1 MILIT
6 GENDDEKALLGYGL
20 GVSDL
25 VHKPFNPDIICRR
38 VNNVVDLYSYKN
50 YLEQKLD
57 EQKKDNSNNQPKP
70 GDRAADS
77 VSDRRATG
85 NEKMIV
91 HGDASLELERS
102 RRKR

>member
-1 MILIT
+1 MK
-6 GENDDEKALLGYGL
+6 GDDEEISFIHIATATA
-20 GVSDL
+20 
-25 VHKPFNPDIICRR
+25 
-38 VNNVVDLYSYKN
+38 NVVRFL
-50 YLEQKLD
+50 KLNEKQQEHSHD
-57 EQKKDNSNNQPKP
+57 QPKP

-77 VSDRRATG
+77 VSDHRAAG

>member
-1 MILIT
+1 M
-6 GENDDEKALLGYGL
+6 GGADENDDFSFITLRAATLNVIRLL
-20 GVSDL
+20 
-25 VHKPFNPDIICRR
+25 
-38 VNNVVDLYSYKN
+38 
-50 YLEQKLD
+50 KLD
-57 EQKKDNSNNQPKP
+57 EQEGKNSHDQPQP

>member
-1 MILIT
+1 ME
-6 GENDDEKALLGYGL
+6 GDDTDSFIHIAALTANIVRFL
-20 GVSDL
+20 
-25 VHKPFNPDIICRR
+25 KIA
-38 VNNVVDLYSYKN
+38 
-50 YLEQKLD
+50 
-57 EQKKDNSNNQPKP
+57 EQKKEHSHDQPKP

-77 VSDRRATG
+77 VSDHRATG